1 MSQPGFRPQ
10 VVQLEDRSVPAGDV
24 TARVVNGTLFIDG
37 DARSNAVTVAG
48 TGWRSVAIR
57 AGDADTTINGRAGD
71 QPLFLGDIFR
81 GIVIRTNDGED
92 TVRLE
97 NVRSTKYIGVFTGGG
112 EDEVVLTGLDA
123 RGAVEINT
131 GVADDVVSV
140 VSSKFRRTLA
150 VDLADGDDRVEV
162 SGSKLRDRTYF
173 VGGEGDDGFG
183 RANAKFTR
191 SVSYTGFET
200 VELNRLL
207 PPPVSPPAPTDDGA
221 APTVFISSSAGE
233 STPAA
238 QVPFRVTFSEAVTGF
253 DAEDLGVTNG
263 TATNFTAVSES
274 EFTFAVIPAADG
286 AITASVPGNVAF
298 DATGLGNAA
307 AVPRTV
313 RSIRTD
319 AGMTNTVPD
328 VNDPNFVPTG
338 SGLAVWDVQ
347 VGSGTAVT
355 ANNTVQVFYT
365 GWLTDGTVFDSSR
378 TTGSPASFPLS
389 NLIAGFREGMIGMQP
404 GGIRRFRIPPELG
417 YGAAG
422 TNNIPPNSTLIFEVK
437 LVAVS

>member
-1 MSQPGFRPQ
+1 MLPFGFRPQ
-10 VVQLEDRSVPAGDV
+10 VLPLEDRLTPAGDV
-24 TARVVNGTLFIDG
+24 TARVVDGTLFIDG
-37 DARSNAVTVAG
+37 DARANAVTVAG
-48 TGWRSVAIR
+48 TGWRSVAVR
-57 AGDADTTINGRAGD
+57 PGDADTTINGQAPGKGV
-71 QPLFLGDIFR
+71 FLGDITR

-97 NVRSTKYIGVFTGGG
+97 NVRFKKYIGVFTGGG
-112 EDEVVLTGLDA
+112 EDEVVLTGVDA
-123 RGAVEINT
+123 RGTVQIDT
-131 GVADDVVSV
+131 GVADDTVSV
-140 VSSKFRRTLA
+140 SNSKFRRTLA
-150 VDLADGDDRVEV
+150 VNLGDGDDLVNV
-162 SGSKLRDRTYF
+162 SGSKLRDRTFF
-173 VGGEGDDGFG
+173 VGGDGNDRFG
-183 RANAKFTR
+183 RSDNKFTR
-191 SVSYTGFET
+191 SVSYIGFET
-200 VELNRLL
+200 VDLNRLI
-207 PPPVSPPAPTDDGA
+207 SPPAPVVPPDDQV
-221 APTVFISSSAGE
+221 APNVSISSSAGE

-238 QVPFRVTFSEAVTGF
+238 QVPFRVTFSEPVTGF
-253 DAEDLGVTNG
+253 DATDMGVTNG
-263 TATNFTAVSES
+263 TVTNFTAISPS

-286 AITASVPGNVAF
+286 AITVSVPGNVAF
-298 DATGLGNAA
+298 DATGLGNTA

-338 SGLAVWDVQ
+338 SGLAVWDIQ

-355 ANNTVQVFYT
+355 ANSTVQVFYT
-365 GWLTDGTVFDSSR
+365 GWLTNGTVFDQAR
-378 TTGSPASFPLS
+378 TTGQPASFPLS

-422 TNNIPPNSTLIFEVK
+422 TSNIPPNSTLIFEVK

>member
-1 MSQPGFRPQ
+1 MAAPGFRPQ
-10 VVQLEDRSVPAGDV
+10 LLPLEDRLTPAGDV

-37 DARSNAVTVAG
+37 DERSNAVTVAG

-57 AGDADTTINGRAGD
+57 PGDADTTINGRAGN
-71 QPLFLGDIFR
+71 QPLFIGDIFR

-97 NVRSTKYIGVFTGGG
+97 NIHSKKYIGVFTGGG
-112 EDEVVLTGLDA
+112 EDEVVLAGLDA
-123 RGAVEINT
+123 RGAVEIDT
-131 GVADDVVSV
+131 GVADDLVRVTD
-140 VSSKFRRTLA
+140 SKFRRTLA
-150 VDLADGDDRVEV
+150 VNLGDGDDQVDV
-162 SGSKLRDRTYF
+162 SGSKLRARTFF
-173 VGGEGDDGFG
+173 VGGEGTDAFG
-183 RANAKFTR
+183 RANNKFTR

-200 VELNRLL
+200 VELNRLVV
-207 PPPVSPPAPTDDGA
+207 PPTPSVPPDDGV
-221 APTVFISSSAGE
+221 APTVVISSSAGE

-238 QVPFRVTFSEAVTGF
+238 QVPFRVTFSEPVTGF
-253 DAEDLGVTNG
+253 DVEDMGVTNG
-263 TATNFTAVSES
+263 TPTNFTAISATD
-274 EFTFAVIPAADG
+274 FTFAVIPAADG
-286 AITASVPGNVAF
+286 AITVSVPGNVAF
-298 DATGLGNAA
+298 DATGLGNADA
-307 AVPRTV
+307 TPLTV

-319 AGMTNTVPD
+319 AGMTNTVPN

-355 ANNTVQVFYT
+355 AGNTVQVFYT
-365 GWLTDGTVFDSSR
+365 GWLTNGTVFDQAR
-378 TTGSPASFPLS
+378 TTGQPASFPLS

-422 TNNIPPNSTLIFEVK
+422 TSTIPPNSTLIFEVK

>member
-1 MSQPGFRPQ
+1 MSAPGFRPQ
-10 VVQLEDRSVPAGDV
+10 LLPLEDRTTPAGDV

-37 DARSNAVTVAG
+37 DARANAVTVAG
-48 TGWRSVAIR
+48 TGWRSVAVR
-57 AGDADTTINGRAGD
+57 PGDADTTINGQAPGKGV
-71 QPLFLGDIFR
+71 LLGDITR

-97 NVRSTKYIGVFTGGG
+97 KIHSKKYIGVFTGGG

-123 RGAVEINT
+123 RGAVEVDT
-131 GVADDVVSV
+131 GVADDTVSV
-140 VSSKFRRTLA
+140 TGSKFRKTLA
-150 VDLADGDDRVEV
+150 VNLGDGDDQVNV
-162 SGSKLRDRTYF
+162 GGSKLRDRTF
-173 VGGEGDDGFG
+173 FAGGEGSDGFG
-183 RANAKFTR
+183 RADSKFSR

-200 VELNRLL
+200 VDLNKFI
-207 PPPVSPPAPTDDGA
+207 SPPAPSVPVDDGA
-221 APTVFISSSAGE
+221 APTVSISSSAGE

-238 QVPFRVTFSEAVTGF
+238 QVPFRVAFSEPVTGF
-253 DAEDLGVTNG
+253 DVSDMGVTNG
-263 TATNFTAVSES
+263 TPTNFTAISTS

-286 AITASVPGNVAF
+286 AITVSVPGNVAF
-298 DATGLGNAA
+298 DAAGLGNAA
-307 AVPRTV
+307 ATPRTV

-338 SGLAVWDVQ
+338 SGLAIWDVQ

-355 ANNTVQVFYT
+355 VNNTVQVFYT
-365 GWLTDGTVFDSSR
+365 GWLTNGTVFDQAR

-417 YGAAG
+417 YGASG